1 MKIAHASIPA
11 DDPRASAHV
20 LAEILAGEALP
31 FPPGGPDA
39 WMAWSGDG
47 AIALE
52 VIRRGNLNSYGEEE
66 GAWQPSTSTER
77 RSEVHLAICT
87 SRPEPEVIAIAERA
101 GWPARHCERGG
112 GLFGLT
118 EIWVDGSFMI
128 ELLDPAQTARYEQVV
143 TPDNLRRFFDRM
155 GTTAAS

>member
-11 DDPRASAHV
+11 DDPKAAAHV
-20 LAEILAGEALP
+20 LAEILAGDALP

-47 AIALE
+47 AIARE
-52 VIRRGNLNSYGEEE
+52 VIKRGHLNTYGDEE
-66 GAWQPSTSTER
+66 GAWQPGASTER

-87 SRPEPEVIAIAERA
+87 GRPESEVIAIAKRA

-112 GLFGLT
+112 GLFDLT
-118 EIWVDGSFMI
+118 EIWVDGTFMI
-128 ELLDPAQTARYEQVV
+128 ELLDPTQTARYEQVV
-143 TPDNLRRFFDRM
+143 TPDNLRRYFAEA
-155 GTTAAS
+155 GATAES

>member
-11 DDPRASAHV
+11 DDPKAAAHV
-20 LAEILAGEALP
+20 LAEILAGDALP

-52 VIRRGNLNSYGEEE
+52 VIKRGHLNTYGDEE
-66 GAWQPSTSTER
+66 GAWQPGASTER

-87 SRPEPEVIAIAERA
+87 SRPESEVIAIAKRA

-112 GLFGLT
+112 GLFDLT
-118 EIWVDGSFMI
+118 EIWVDGTFMI
-128 ELLDPAQTARYEQVV
+128 ELLDPTQTARYEQVV
-143 TPDNLRRFFDRM
+143 TPDNLRRYFAEA
-155 GTTAAS
+155 GATAES